1 MMSIRTIGNCLF
13 IFFGAIIMLTSIIR
27 AKGLMEAMPFVPERQ
42 RKHIK
47 RYILLHRGLMIFF
60 FFGYLATLTAFVFKY
75 SLISETFVSLIFLFG
90 AVFVFIGIDVQS
102 RLLSEV
108 QTTLH
113 GILPICFKCKK
124 IRIDG
129 GNPKDPRAWK
139 RIENFI
145 SKRAD
150 VEFSH
155 GVCPE
160 CFEEEL
166 KKIEGTKRKA

>member
-1 MMSIRTIGNCLF
+1 
-13 IFFGAIIMLTSIIR
+13 
-27 AKGLMEAMPFVPERQ
+27 
-42 RKHIK
+42 
-47 RYILLHRGLMIFF
+47 MIFF
-60 FFGYLATLTAFVFKY
+60 FFGYFVILAAFVFKY
-75 SLISETFVSLIFLFG
+75 SLISDTFVSIIFLFG
-90 AVFVFIGIDVQS
+90 AVFVFIGIDVKS

-124 IRIDG
+124 IRIVG

-145 SKRAD
+145 SKKAD

-155 GVCPE
+155 GICPE
-160 CFEEEL
+160 CFEKEM
-166 KKIEGTKRKA
+166 KKIEGIKGLFNHTCLARKVKILRIFADI

>member
-1 MMSIRTIGNCLF
+1 
-13 IFFGAIIMLTSIIR
+13 MLTSIVR
-27 AKGLMEAMPFVPERQ
+27 AKGLMKAMPFVPERQ
-42 RKHIK
+42 RRHIK
-47 RYILLHRGLMIFF
+47 RYLILHCGLMIFF
-60 FFGYLATLTAFVFKY
+60 FFGYFVILAAFVFKY
-75 SLISETFVSLIFLFG
+75 SLISETFVSVIFLFG

-113 GILPICFKCKK
+113 GILPIRAKCKK
-124 IRIDG
+124 IRIVD

-155 GVCPE
+155 GYCPE

-166 KKIEGTKRKA
+166 KNIEGIKGKA

>member
-1 MMSIRTIGNCLF
+1 MTSIQTIWNCLV
-13 IFFGAIIMLTSIIR
+13 ILFGAIIMLISIVR
-27 AKGLMEAMPFVPERQ
+27 AKGLMKAMPFVPERQ
-42 RKHIK
+42 RKNIK
-47 RYILLHRGLMIFF
+47 RYLILHRGLMIFF
-60 FFGYLATLTAFVFKY
+60 FFGYFVILAAFVFKY
-75 SLISETFVSLIFLFG
+75 SLISDAFVSIIFLFG

-124 IRIDG
+124 IRIAG

-150 VEFSH
+150 VDFSH

-160 CFEEEL
+160 CFEKEM
-166 KKIEGTKRKA
+166 KKIEGIKGKA